1 MKLNQTITVQPP
13 KYSDNEGAIVTPDPI
28 IVSDLIIT
36 YIDSPYQ
43 KNISAQILYFPI
55 PLKLW
60 QGVEY
65 DNVGDWTQK
74 QAEDRVR
81 ALLGDKPE
89 IVLRSLFPPTLEEYP
104 NGPGS
109 ILSKMLSKIGIKS
122 TPNCACKRHA
132 INMNINGPDW
142 CEQNVDT
149 IVGWLRVEAQNRKLP
164 FLDLPAK
171 ILILKAVA
179 KSRKLL
185 MENNN
190 DSIKSAYNN

>member
-1 MKLNQTITVQPP
+1 MKLNSTIKIQPP
-13 KYSDNEGAIVTPDPI
+13 KFTNNEGVIVTPDPI
-28 IVSDLIIT
+28 IISDLNIS
-36 YIDSPYQ
+36 YIDNSYN
-43 KNISAQILYFPI
+43 KIVNAQILYFPM

-60 QGVEY
+60 QGVDY
-65 DNVGDWTQK
+65 DNIGNWTQT
-74 QAEDRVR
+74 QAEDRVK

-89 IVLRSLFPPTLEEYP
+89 IVLRSLFPPTLEDQP

-109 ILSKMLSKIGIKS
+109 ILSKMLNKIGIKS

-149 IVGWLRVEAQNRKLP
+149 IVGWLKTEAQNRNLP
-164 FLDLPAK
+164 FLELPAK
-171 ILILKAVA
+171 ILVLKAVS

-185 MENNN
+185 TEN
-190 DSIKSAYNN
+190 KA